1 VSPPTARWAAGAASV
16 LLLALSFAV
25 LRQWLERGGLSDVPV
40 YQQFGQLVRTGH
52 VPYRDF
58 SLPYPPAALPAFVLP
73 TYLPGS
79 YTAAFAVLMG
89 LCGAG
94 CVAAA
99 AVVLGRLDAGS
110 RQSAAALLAIGLS
123 PLALGALFDTRFDL
137 WPALL
142 AVAAL
147 AATLHGRPRTF
158 GALAGLAVAAKFWPL
173 ALVPLCLV
181 YLWRCGGRRPVI
193 EAAAAL
199 VLTVA
204 VCFLPFVVLAP
215 HGVAHT
221 IADQLNRPL
230 QVESL
235 GAAALTAL
243 QQLGGPSVVTTTS
256 YGSQNVAGG
265 AADAVAAVSSA
276 FEIAAVLGI
285 WLLFARVRRPGGEAL
300 VLACAAAVATMVALG
315 KVFSPQYL
323 IWLVPLVPLVR
334 GRRGILASV
343 LLFIALGLTQTWF
356 PANYWQLALAQSEPY
371 AAFLVLRDLAILA
384 LAAVLVW
391 PSGLEDHVLG
401 KHAAGGEPLQPVRT
415 QVE

>member
-1 VSPPTARWAAGAASV
+1 V

-25 LRQWLERGGLSDVPV
+25 LRQWLERGELSDVPV
-40 YQQFGQLVRTGH
+40 YQQFGQLVRSGH

-58 SLPYPPAALPAFVLP
+58 SVPYPPAALPAFVLP
-73 TYLPGS
+73 SYLPGS
-79 YTAAFAVLMG
+79 YTTSFAVLIG

-94 CVAAA
+94 CIAAA
-99 AVVLGRLDAGS
+99 AVVLGGVGAGA
-110 RQSAAALLAIGLS
+110 RRSAAALLAIGLA
-123 PLALGALFDTRFDL
+123 PLALGGLFDTRFDL

-147 AATLHGRPRTF
+147 AAVLHGRPRTF
-158 GALAGLAVAAKFWPL
+158 GVLAGLACAAKFWPL
-173 ALVPLCLV
+173 ALVPLCLA
-181 YLWRCGGRRPVI
+181 YLWHRYGRRPAL

-204 VCFLPFVVLAP
+204 LCFLPFVAIAP
-215 HGVAHT
+215 GGVAHT
-221 IADQLNRPL
+221 VADQLSRPL

-235 GAAALTAL
+235 GAAVLIVL
-243 QQLGGPSVVTTTS
+243 RHLGGPALVTATS
-256 YGSQNVAGG
+256 HGSQNLTGG

-276 FEIAAVLGI
+276 LEIAAIVGI
-285 WLLFARVRRPGGEAL
+285 WLLFARMRRPSGDAL
-300 VLACAAAVATMVALG
+300 VLSCAAAVATMVALG

-334 GRRGILASV
+334 GRRGIVASV
-343 LLFIALGLTQTWF
+343 LLFGALGLTQTWF
-356 PANYWQLALAQSEPY
+356 PANYWPLALSQAEPY
-371 AAFLVLRDLAILA
+371 AAFLVLRDLAVLA

-391 PSGLEDHVLG
+391 PSGLEDRVLR
-401 KHAAGGEPLQPVRT
+401 KHGTGGEPLQAVRP

>member
-1 VSPPTARWAAGAASV
+1 VSPSTARWVAGAGSV

-25 LRQWLERGGLSDVPV
+25 LRQWLERGGLSDVPI
-40 YQQFGQLVRTGH
+40 YEQFGQLVRAGH

-58 SLPYPPAALPAFVLP
+58 SLPYPPAALPAFILP
-73 TYLPGS
+73 TFLPGS
-79 YTAAFAVLMG
+79 YSAAFAVLIG

-94 CVAAA
+94 CIAAA
-99 AVVLGRLDAGS
+99 AVALGALDAGP
-110 RQSAAALLAIGLS
+110 RRSAAALLAIGLS

-158 GALAGLAVAAKFWPL
+158 GVLAGLACAAKLWPL
-173 ALVPLCLV
+173 ALVPLCLT
-181 YLWRCGGRRPVI
+181 YLWRRAGRRHVFQ
-193 EAAAAL
+193 AAAAL

-204 VCFLPFVVLAP
+204 ACFLPFVVLAP

-235 GAAALTAL
+235 GAAALIAL
-243 QQLGGPSVVTTTS
+243 QHLGGPSVVTTTS
-256 YGSQNVAGG
+256 YGSQNLTGG
-265 AADAVAAVSSA
+265 TADAVAAVSSA
-276 FEIAAVLGI
+276 LEIAALLGI
-285 WLLFARVRRPGGEAL
+285 WFLFARVRRPSGEAL
-300 VLACAAAVATMVALG
+300 VLTCAAAVATMVALG

-343 LLFIALGLTQTWF
+343 LLFGALGLTQTWF
-356 PANYWQLALAQSEPY
+356 PGNYWQLALGQAEPY
-371 AAFLVLRDLAILA
+371 ATFLVLRDLTVLA

-391 PSGLEDHVLG
+391 PSGLEDQVLG
-401 KHAAGGEPLQPVRT
+401 KHAAGGEPLQAVRP
-415 QVE
+415 QVD